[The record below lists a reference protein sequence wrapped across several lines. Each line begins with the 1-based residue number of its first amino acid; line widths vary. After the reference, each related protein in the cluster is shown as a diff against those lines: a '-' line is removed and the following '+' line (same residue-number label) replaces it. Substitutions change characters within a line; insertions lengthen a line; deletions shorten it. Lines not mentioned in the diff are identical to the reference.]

1 MSQKE
6 KEGAQCLIH
15 ASRGLS
21 KTLGLMLWILSI
33 LERHSSALLF
43 NNKAD
48 NCRNGAAGE
57 LVPFFS
63 SFFGGAAVQELF
75 FCCRSVS
82 DNVRF

>member
-15 ASRGLS
+15 ASRGLC

-43 NNKAD
+43 NSKAD
-48 NCRNGAAGE
+48 KCRNGAAGE
-57 LVPFFS
+57 LVPFFRGGGDS
-63 SFFGGAAVQELF
+63 ITSFAAILRQII
-75 FCCRSVS
+75 
-82 DNVRF
+82 